1 MKVGDVAVAGT
12 RRPQFSSGAITVIAR
27 EQSIVLE
34 LLARLERDAG
44 EIAKRRLLQ
53 DQVISE
59 LAERVAGS
67 ERLLYRAV
75 RSLLHDGWET
85 ARQQFPGRART
96 RRLMH
101 QLDGLEP
108 THPTFAPLVHS
119 VVTRLRR
126 GPGEHPSPA
135 ARRGDAAELGGAGRG
150 GSIVACRGSSGRV
163 TAAASGQARAAPVNH
178 RRRSSRWSISSQ

>member
-1 MKVGDVAVAGT
+1 VKVGDEAVAGT

-27 EQSIVLE
+27 EQGIVLE

-44 EIAKRRLLQ
+44 EIAQRRLLQ
-53 DQVISE
+53 EQVISE
-59 LAERVAGS
+59 LAERVARS

-75 RSLLHDGWET
+75 RSLLHDGSET
-85 ARQQFPGRART
+85 ARQHFPGRART

-126 GPGEHPSPA
+126 HIADDRTYILP
-135 ARRGDAAELGGAGRG
+135 RLRDAATPLSWVEQGEEGRSPRVAGR
-150 GSIVACRGSSGRV
+150 
-163 TAAASGQARAAPVNH
+163 QAG
-178 RRRSSRWSISSQ
+178 

>member
-1 MKVGDVAVAGT
+1 MDRAVPGMSDLSSGIDRVGVVKVGDVAVAGT

-34 LLARLERDAG
+34 LLARLERDSG

-53 DQVISE
+53 DQVITE

-126 GPGEHPSPA
+126 HIAEDRANILP
-135 ARRGDAAELGGAGRG
+135 RLLDAATPLSWVEQDEGGRSSHVAGR
-150 GSIVACRGSSGRV
+150 
-163 TAAASGQARAAPVNH
+163 QAG
-178 RRRSSRWSISSQ
+178 

>member
-1 MKVGDVAVAGT
+1 VVKVGDVAVAGT

-75 RSLLHDGWET
+75 R
-85 ARQQFPGRART
+85 
-96 RRLMH
+96 
-101 QLDGLEP
+101 
-108 THPTFAPLVHS
+108 
-119 VVTRLRR
+119 
-126 GPGEHPSPA
+126 
-135 ARRGDAAELGGAGRG
+135 
-150 GSIVACRGSSGRV
+150 
-163 TAAASGQARAAPVNH
+163 
-178 RRRSSRWSISSQ
+178 